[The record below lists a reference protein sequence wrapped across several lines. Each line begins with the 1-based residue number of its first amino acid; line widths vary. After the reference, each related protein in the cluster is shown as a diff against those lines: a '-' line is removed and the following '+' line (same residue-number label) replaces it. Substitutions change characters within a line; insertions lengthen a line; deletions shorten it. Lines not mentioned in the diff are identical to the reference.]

1 MLAIGIGIIVFLLTF
16 LFCNFMTDWKGF
28 SIIYG
33 VIVGALVF
41 FCVSYSMTAP
51 PRNPEDTNLI
61 IENITQLEVVKAK
74 QQYWI
79 YQDENFINIFDK
91 DLQSYVLYDEN
102 KVNNIPEVYKIKYK
116 KPNLWWL
123 SFININNYAYYKIVM
138 EE

>member
-1 MLAIGIGIIVFLLTF
+1 MLAIGIGIIVFLLIF

-41 FCVSYSMTAP
+41 FCVSYSMTTP
-51 PRNPEDTNLI
+51 PHNPEDTNLI
-61 IENITQLEVVKAK
+61 IENITQLEVIEAQ
-74 QQYWI
+74 QQYWV

-91 DLQSYVLYDEN
+91 NLQSYVLYDEN

-123 SFININNYAYYKIVM
+123 SFINMNDYTYYKIVLAK
-138 EE
+138 

>member
-1 MLAIGIGIIVFLLTF
+1 MLAIGIGIITFLLIF
-16 LFCNFMTDWKGF
+16 LVCVFMTHWKSF

-61 IENITQLEVVKAK
+61 IENITQLEVVKAQ

-79 YQDENFINIFDK
+79 YQDEDFINVFDK
-91 DLQSYVLYDEN
+91 NLQSYVIYDTN

-123 SFININNYAYYKIVM
+123 SFINMNDYTYYKIVM
-138 EE
+138 AE

>member
-1 MLAIGIGIIVFLLTF
+1 MIAIGIGIITFLLIF
-16 LFCNFMTDWKGF
+16 LFCVFMTHWKSF

-33 VIVGALVF
+33 IFTGVIVF
-41 FCVSYSMTAP
+41 FIVSATIIEP

-91 DLQSYVLYDEN
+91 DLQSYVFYDEN
-102 KVNNIPEVYKIKYK
+102 KVNNILEVYKIKYK

-123 SFININNYAYYKIVM
+123 SFININNYTYYKIVM
-138 EE
+138 AE

>member
-1 MLAIGIGIIVFLLTF
+1 
-16 LFCNFMTDWKGF
+16 MTHWKSF

-33 VIVGALVF
+33 IFTGVIVF
-41 FCVSYSMTAP
+41 FIVSATIIEP

-91 DLQSYVLYDEN
+91 DLQSYVFYDEN
-102 KVNNIPEVYKIKYK
+102 KVNNILEVYKIKYK

-123 SFININNYAYYKIVM
+123 SFININNYTYYKIVM
-138 EE
+138 AE

>member
-1 MLAIGIGIIVFLLTF
+1 MLAIGIGIIVFLLAF

-33 VIVGALVF
+33 ILIGVLVF
-41 FCVSYSMTAP
+41 FCASAGITAP

-123 SFININNYAYYKIVM
+123 SFINMDNYTYYKIVLAN
-138 EE
+138 